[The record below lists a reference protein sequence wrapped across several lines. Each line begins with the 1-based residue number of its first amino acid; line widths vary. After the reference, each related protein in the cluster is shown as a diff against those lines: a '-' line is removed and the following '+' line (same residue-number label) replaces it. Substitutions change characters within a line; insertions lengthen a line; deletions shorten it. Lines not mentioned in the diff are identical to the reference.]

1 MQPLTKLARI
11 VPLTLAAFA
20 AGVPLFALPAT
31 LSLPRGQRPGV
42 DKLTIEQAA
51 QQLCANSDQA
61 GWDRVEAARALV
73 GQRMSYS
80 RRNSFDSADKAFER
94 GYGYCMQHAY
104 ALAHL
109 LEALGFEAQVVQAF
123 QNRFADGKATSH
135 AWVRV
140 TLGGE
145 TRDIDPLFW
154 DAQAGQPAF
163 VSLSPVTG
171 ISPLFKAFTWWG
183 APAVNAYRYY
193 RTGKDL

>member
-1 MQPLTKLARI
+1 MAKI
-11 VPLTLAAFA
+11 VSLIFLSFA

-42 DKLTIEQAA
+42 DKLTIAAAA
-51 QQLCANSDQA
+51 QQLRTHGDQA
-61 GWDRVEAARALV
+61 GWNRAEAARALV

-80 RRNSFDSADKAFER
+80 RHNNFDSADRAFER

-109 LEALGFEAQVVQAF
+109 LDALGFEAQIVQAF
-123 QNRFADGKATSH
+123 QNRFADDKVTSH

-140 TLGGE
+140 TLDGE

-154 DAQAGQPAF
+154 DEQAGRPAF
-163 VSLSPVTG
+163 VTLAPVTG
-171 ISPLFKAFTWWG
+171 ISPVFKAFTWWG